1 MIPVISTESK
11 TIAVHTATVK
21 NKEPTPT
28 VYRLSGCL
36 TGGGIATAVY
46 VFLSCLFI
54 KRSCTTPQ
62 ENQHTFRASIQS
74 TERLAR
80 LVFVVAS
87 KRTGEVKEF
96 RRSHVV
102 PFARVS
108 LLPSSTKQRSSNQ
121 TSPLSFFRA
130 HHERDNRSQ
139 KCAIFPSS

>member
-1 MIPVISTESK
+1 M
-11 TIAVHTATVK
+11 
-21 NKEPTPT
+21 
-28 VYRLSGCL
+28 
-36 TGGGIATAVY
+36 
-46 VFLSCLFI
+46 
-54 KRSCTTPQ
+54 RSCTTPQ
-62 ENQHTFRASIQS
+62 ENQHTSRNSSQS

-80 LVFVVAS
+80 LVVVCGS
-87 KRTGEVKEF
+87 KRTGEVEEF

-139 KCAIFPSS
+139 NAPHFHPHDIQSQVSFRRQPASQPFHSPTCFQQLRSGGVESARERGAWRSVSRWFG